1 MKIGTSL
8 LRKVLGSKFRYGKK
22 LPIRKNIVLYEEDL
36 ERLKPFIEEQ
46 RRYLGY
52 PENFTPNFSAIIRR
66 VIKYAY
72 EHKMMEEKDE
82 NIEENN
88 YH

>member
-1 MKIGTSL
+1 MRIGMSL
-8 LRKVLGSKFRYGKK
+8 LRRVLGSKFRYGKK

-46 RRYLGY
+46 RKYLCN
-52 PENFTPNFSAIIRR
+52 PEDFKPNFSAVIRR

-72 EHKMMEEKDE
+72 EQKMRGEGESGGVDEKD
-82 NIEENN
+82 
-88 YH
+88 

>member
-1 MKIGTSL
+1 MSL
-8 LRKVLGSKFRYGKK
+8 LRRVLGSKFRYGKK

-46 RRYLGY
+46 RKYLGN
-52 PENFTPNFSAIIRR
+52 PEDFKPNFSAVIRR

-72 EHKMMEEKDE
+72 EQKMKEGEGKGVDEKD
-82 NIEENN
+82 
-88 YH
+88 